1 MIRWLQFRAKRL
13 LRRYLRLNLSERVAG
28 AMLALVT
35 FAAVLVAVLAHFAG
49 ERLEENVNYDLLA
62 EELTHYEQRLRV
74 DPGAAPLMSASLH
87 IYRSVNLNELPREI
101 VRLRPGI
108 HRTIRRDGRSF
119 RVLVRDGEFGRMY
132 ITYDV
137 TEHER
142 GQRIALIVLIAGVL
156 GTLALT
162 TWAAFRISRP
172 LLGPVHQLARQLS
185 QIDPRERRIRIA
197 GDFTGNELE
206 PIARS
211 IDTFLERL
219 DGFVEREQAFT
230 ATASHELR
238 TPLAVIQGAVE
249 LIAEQYAQ
257 QDGRHSSAEKA
268 LARIQRAVRE
278 MSEFTT
284 ALLSLARETQGKH
297 GSDARCDV
305 GQLLR
310 RIVEEQQ
317 LLAHDKQIQLE
328 SDDALRVAAPDSM
341 VAMVIGNVVR
351 NAIQHGVGTQ
361 ISCVLKGGMLQV
373 GNGGQIAAGDLPN
386 IFKPRYTT
394 RSSGHGMGLYLAQ
407 RICERYRWN
416 LRIDS
421 EGGGTTTVIDFNAA
435 TADGDVRIEATER
448 AASVDSGLETRDS
461 AIVIRDS

>member
-28 AMLALVT
+28 AMFALVT

-119 RVLVRDGEFGRMY
+119 RILVRDGEFGRLY

-142 GQRIALIVLIAGVL
+142 GQRIALLVLIVGVL
-156 GTLALT
+156 ATLALT
-162 TWAAFRISRP
+162 TWVAFRISRP

-185 QIDPRERRIRIA
+185 HIDPRERSIRIA

-249 LIAEQYAQ
+249 LLTEQYAQ
-257 QDGRHSSAEKA
+257 QPSADKA

-284 ALLSLARETQGKH
+284 ALLSLARETEGKH
-297 GSDARCDV
+297 GSDAHCNV
-305 GQLLR
+305 GALLR
-310 RIVEEQQ
+310 RIVEEQR
-317 LLAHDKQIQLE
+317 LLAGDKHIELE
-328 SDDALRVAAPDSM
+328 CD
-341 VAMVIGNVVR
+341 
-351 NAIQHGVGTQ
+351 
-361 ISCVLKGGMLQV
+361 
-373 GNGGQIAAGDLPN
+373 
-386 IFKPRYTT
+386 
-394 RSSGHGMGLYLAQ
+394 
-407 RICERYRWN
+407 E
-416 LRIDS
+416 
-421 EGGGTTTVIDFNAA
+421 
-435 TADGDVRIEATER
+435 
-448 AASVDSGLETRDS
+448 
-461 AIVIRDS
+461 